1 MPEGA
6 AGDVLADGAT
16 FIASVIDECSAGERS
31 DEGLLKERIRSEF
44 RRFLKRRTGRR
55 PMVLPVVMEI

>member
-1 MPEGA
+1 MHGFGFASVLTEAGA
-6 AGDVLADGAT
+6 
-16 FIASVIDECSAGERS
+16 FIATVIGECSAAQRS
-31 DEGLLKERIRSEF
+31 DEGLLKELIRGEL